1 MQARKSSKA
10 LEYRRK
16 ATSCANLGAC
26 AQSQADREQL
36 SRMHDSWLT
45 LAANEEW
52 LAGLPPIPPGNCA
65 ALAILHA

>member
-16 ATSCANLGAC
+16 ATSCANLGVY

-36 SRMHDSWLT
+36 SRMRDSWLR
-45 LAANEEW
+45 LASNEEW
-52 LAGLPPIPPGNCA
+52 LGELPPSPPGNCA

>member
-16 ATSCANLGAC
+16 ATSCANLQEH
-26 AQSQADREQL
+26 AQSRADREQL
-36 SRMHDSWLT
+36 SRMRDSWLT

-52 LAGLPPIPPGNCA
+52 LGGLPPSPPGNCA
-65 ALAILHA
+65 ALANRHA